1 MFKTCF
7 TAEMNVVPGESSLAT
22 LLKLFSDALL
32 PACTVFKD
40 YAFCRPEQK
49 LNFLHGLGQF
59 VRVLKSNHVDL
70 SKIVDN
76 L

>member
-1 MFKTCF
+1 
-7 TAEMNVVPGESSLAT
+7 MNVVTGESSLAT

-40 YAFCRPEQK
+40 YGFCRPEQK

-59 VRVLKSNHVDL
+59 VRVLKSM
-70 SKIVDN
+70 
-76 L
+76 